1 MTKTTNEFQSFLK
14 DFKAR
19 TKMSTPDIALKCFL
33 STSLLEKVSGG
44 ANYTAETHKKLWQN
58 LDLTAKEFKTLQKI
72 RVNQINKDIRVKK
85 KTTHFTLKIKP
96 LAAKIAYEC
105 TGSIAGACIW
115 LEATPATVKTLLL
128 QHEMESNGRIS

>member
-44 ANYTAETHKKLWQN
+44 ANYTAKTHKN
-58 LDLTAKEFKTLQKI
+58 YGRTLI
-72 RVNQINKDIRVKK
+72 
-85 KTTHFTLKIKP
+85 
-96 LAAKIAYEC
+96 
-105 TGSIAGACIW
+105 
-115 LEATPATVKTLLL
+115 
-128 QHEMESNGRIS
+128 